1 MPLLPWEVLLRLL
14 RLATLPIHTS
24 LPHYPSLILFSL
36 PPSCDLLRHHSLFC
50 DSELQGSLV
59 AVDTTTTTAAGGWGI
74 IAPRYGLLAAY
85 YWLHVVSLVC

>member
-1 MPLLPWEVLLRLL
+1 VGSVAAPSSPRNTADPHLIAALSIAHSLL
-14 RLATLPIHTS
+14 S
-24 LPHYPSLILFSL
+24 LSLS
-36 PPSCDLLRHHSLFC
+36 PSCDLLRHHSLFC